1 MSNKYLRK
9 LVAKTTDT
17 VGSVGNITGFV
28 DTVSIN
34 DSGLVA
40 FIGKFGSIQDLLVRD
55 GSNQIKNL
63 SSNFSTNSS
72 FASGVEINNNNQVI
86 AIDRGSGFS
95 AIRLWDANN
104 PGSFSTNLGT
114 ARFPSDNVDFENI
127 LSFPSLNNKSP
138 VGQAVFAVTPKGEFP
153 NIALA
158 TLASDSGLF
167 GGRTYNQA
175 ILASNS
181 GVIPAISDSG
191 LIVAR
196 DFSTKIILQDY
207 QLKISDVIASDIK
220 GFTSVGLAP
229 GISNDGNVVVFY
241 GNYSGT
247 GDNPL
252 PGLQPGAGIFISIKT
267 DSGRIIQRIAG
278 VAGNGILDPGEK
290 FEDNNNNGVL
300 DPGEDTG
307 LIGGF
312 LTDERLGVTF
322 TLTNDGGYGTV
333 AYLAQD
339 SSAQPALALFSSQFN
354 LSSGATEPTIA
365 TSLVAKVGEQ
375 ANQVSSGLTGNIQ
388 DINIY
393 DPLNERGQTAFWVKT
408 TTSEE
413 AVVQA
418 NPVRKPV
425 LLLPGIGGSFPE
437 NADFRNWLLNRGVEP
452 DTLRP
457 DPLQRNY
464 DDLVETLKRAGYR
477 EGVDLFVAPYD
488 WRLDSGPIDGVI
500 DGKINRSAAQL
511 TDDTYEYAVDQLGF
525 WLEEAVKGWKS
536 QFAGLPNSEIPEL
549 DSVDIIAHSTGGI
562 VARTYIQSDAYGQ
575 PFQYQDDSGN
585 NIQANLPKVDN
596 LITVGVPN
604 RGSSLPWNPLNN
616 NIFGGS
622 ASLFLGSATKAAYQ
636 KVTQRGQ
643 TVAFN
648 GDNNSPLAIT
658 PPPAGNNLDPI
669 EFIEKYV
676 PTLRSLLATYPF
688 IDTLPNQKTYRSIES
703 IDPNQR
709 NTLLLDLNNGF
720 DSVAQGQSPDP
731 NIFADEVGQVTVI
744 YGVNKPTQDAVTER
758 DQPDYI
764 ANIGPVNI
772 PKRTVFPIDGFLQV
786 HN

>member
-9 LVAKTTDT
+9 VVAKTTD
-17 VGSVGNITGFV
+17 SVSSGGNITGFL
-28 DTVSIN
+28 DTISIN

-40 FIGKFGSIQDLLVRD
+40 FIGKFGSTQDLLVAD
-55 GSNQIKNL
+55 GSNPIRNL

-72 FASGVEINNNNQVI
+72 FAAGVEINNNNQVV

-104 PGSFSTNLGT
+104 PGSFSRNLGT
-114 ARFPSDNVDFENI
+114 ATFPPDYVDFENI
-127 LSFPSLNNKSP
+127 FSFPSLNNKSP

-175 ILASNS
+175 ILANNS
-181 GVIPAISDSG
+181 GVRPAISDSG
-191 LIVAR
+191 LIVAK
-196 DFSTKIILQDY
+196 DFSTKILLQNY
-207 QLKISDVIASDIK
+207 QLQITDVIASDIK
-220 GFTSVGLAP
+220 SFTSVGLAP

-247 GDNPL
+247 GDDPL
-252 PGLQPGAGIFISIKT
+252 PGLQPGAGIFVSIKT

-278 VAGNGILDPGEK
+278 IAGNGILDPGEK

-339 SSAQPALALFSSQFN
+339 PSAQRVLSLFSSQFN
-354 LSSGATEPTIA
+354 LSSSATEPTIA

-393 DPLNERGQTAFWVKT
+393 DPLNEQGQIAFWVKT

-413 AVVQA
+413 AVIRA

-457 DPLQRNY
+457 DPLLRIY

-488 WRLDSGPIDGVI
+488 WRLDSGPIDGAI

-585 NIQANLPKVDN
+585 NIQANLPQVDN

-604 RGSSLPWNPLNN
+604 RGSSLTWNPLNN
-616 NIFGGS
+616 NILGGQ
-622 ASLFLGSATKAAYQ
+622 AVLFLGSATKAAYQ

-658 PPPAGNNLDPI
+658 PPAGNNLDPV

-688 IDTLPNQKTYRSIES
+688 IDTLPNQQTYRSIES

-731 NIFADEVGQVTVI
+731 NIFADEVG
-744 YGVNKPTQDAVTER
+744 
-758 DQPDYI
+758 
-764 ANIGPVNI
+764 
-772 PKRTVFPIDGFLQV
+772 
-786 HN
+786 